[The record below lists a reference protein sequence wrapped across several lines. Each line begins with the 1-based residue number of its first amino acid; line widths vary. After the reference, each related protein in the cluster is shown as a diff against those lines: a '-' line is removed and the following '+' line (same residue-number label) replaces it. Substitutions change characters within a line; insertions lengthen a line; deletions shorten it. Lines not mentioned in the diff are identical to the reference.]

1 MANAAIINDGTL
13 VRGSIKVAIPTGGT
27 NYIFLNFDDDERQ
40 PRSEN
45 DYNELGK
52 PFAAS
57 HAEDFQ
63 MITGVIRA
71 RSDQVAPPKF
81 QTFVYG
87 GINYYIKSRRY
98 TGSTEGLKE
107 YAVQI
112 QEQIN
117 ASLTT
122 S

>member
-1 MANAAIINDGTL
+1 MASIINDGTL
-13 VRGSIKVAIPTGGT
+13 VRGSIKVTISAV
-27 NYIFLNFDDDERQ
+27 NYIFLNFDDDQRQ

-45 DYNELGK
+45 DYDENGK
-52 PFAAS
+52 PYAAS
-57 HAEDFQ
+57 HAEDFR
-63 MITGVIRA
+63 MVSGVIRA

-81 QTFVYG
+81 VTFTYDG
-87 GINYYIKSRRY
+87 LSFYIKSRRY

-107 YAVQI
+107 YAVEL

-117 ASLTT
+117 PSLTT

>member
-1 MANAAIINDGTL
+1 MASVVNDGTL
-13 VRGSIKVAIPTGGT
+13 VRGSIKPSINGV
-27 NYIFLNFDDDERQ
+27 NYIFLNFEDDGAQ

-45 DYNELGK
+45 DYDENGK
-52 PFAAS
+52 PLAAS

-63 MITGVIRA
+63 MISGVIRA

-81 QTFVYG
+81 VTFSYDG
-87 GINYYIKSRRY
+87 KNYYIKSRRY

-107 YAVQI
+107 YAVEI
-112 QEQIN
+112 QEQIA
-117 ASLTT
+117 ASLVT

>member
-1 MANAAIINDGTL
+1 MASIVNDGTL
-13 VRGSIKVAIPTGGT
+13 VRGSVRITISAVQ
-27 NYIFLNFDDDERQ
+27 YILLNFDDDGAQARTEL
-40 PRSEN
+40 

-52 PFAAS
+52 PNAAS
-57 HAEDFQ
+57 HAEDFR
-63 MITGVIRA
+63 MVSGVIRA

-81 QTFVYG
+81 VTFTYDG
-87 GINYYIKSRRY
+87 SNFYIKNRRY

-107 YAVQI
+107 YAVEI

>member
-1 MANAAIINDGTL
+1 M
-13 VRGSIKVAIPTGGT
+13 VS
-27 NYIFLNFDDDERQ
+27 
-40 PRSEN
+40 
-45 DYNELGK
+45 
-52 PFAAS
+52 
-57 HAEDFQ
+57 
-63 MITGVIRA
+63 GVIRA

-81 QTFVYG
+81 VTFTYDG
-87 GINYYIKSRRY
+87 SNFYIKNRRY

-107 YAVQI
+107 YAVEI